1 MTLAEIFQGR
11 KTSGKP
17 GEDNG
22 ASAKAGVPPKMEDSM
37 TTHAGLPVAGYQ
49 PQTDDKVQT
58 VNRAKELEERVL
70 RHLDGLAA
78 DAAVDQRMVAIART
92 GIQEAFMWANRAV
105 FQPGRVKLPE
115 DQP

>member
-1 MTLAEIFQGR
+1 
-11 KTSGKP
+11 
-17 GEDNG
+17 
-22 ASAKAGVPPKMEDSM
+22 M

-70 RHLDGLAA
+70 RHLEALAA
-78 DAAVDQRMVAIART
+78 DKGNDQRMVAIART
-92 GIQEAFMWANRAV
+92 GIQESFMWANRAV

-115 DQP
+115 DAA